1 MVAAA
6 AALEPDRIDAAW
18 KRIRQREL
26 QIVLPSGIDHVVVVK
41 LQRAILIGDFS
52 ERVAASIPVAPGDTP
67 LNAVDQARRRA
78 SREIRLDRLGCAITC
93 ADGLVRCSVGESILP
108 LKDGSGDPDGPM
120 PEVASNSLP
129 EVTVAAVV
137 T

>member
-67 LNAVDQARRRA
+67 FNAVDQARRRA
-78 SREIRLDRLGCAITC
+78 SRESRLDCLGCEITGEFPAC
-93 ADGLVRCSVGESILP
+93 PCGWRRCPSCMPFRDHLRGW
-108 LKDGSGDPDGPM
+108 SGQM
-120 PEVASNSLP
+120 
-129 EVTVAAVV
+129 
-137 T
+137 